1 MTTRSLRMTLAV
13 LVLAVLAASPPAAA
27 QRPAV
32 DMASL
37 LNIPFYP
44 DAGGFDARNILL
56 LFPPAGADVRLALT
70 DPAGHILH
78 EVPFEVRPADVAPV
92 FAYLNVN
99 SRYGDRQSF
108 APGEPGDY
116 ILSVTVD
123 GEAVGSVPFTL
134 AVERSADPFAPGAT
148 WTAEGPWQRLAYLAQ
163 PTERPEE
170 SIGFDYWVS
179 SREVGN
185 RTASLSLSLRR
196 GGEEVA
202 RSRSNVHLST
212 AGLTFFQD
220 HELAKPGDGVTLWP
234 FTATDLAA
242 TDGRY
247 ELVVLSSGTPIRTY
261 VVTVE
266 GGRIRPH
273 PQSALDYEPRA
284 GFLSPRLLRTGNSTH
299 TVDAWWVEVAD

>member
-1 MTTRSLRMTLAV
+1 MAPSPRPLRHVLSAAL
-13 LVLAVLAASPPAAA
+13 LVLAALPAAA

-37 LNIPFYP
+37 MNLPFYP
-44 DAGGFDARNILL
+44 GDGGFDARNVLL
-56 LFPPAGADVRLALT
+56 LFPPADADVRLALT
-70 DPAGHILH
+70 DPAGRVLH
-78 EVPFEVRPADVAPV
+78 EVPFEVRPAALAPV
-92 FAYLNVN
+92 FAYLEVN

-116 ILSVTVD
+116 VLSVTVD
-123 GEAVGSVPFTL
+123 GEAVGSVPFALSVVQST
-134 AVERSADPFAPGAT
+134 DPFAPGAT
-148 WTAEGPWQRLAYLAQ
+148 WSAEGPWQRLAYLAQ
-163 PTERPEE
+163 PTARPDE
-170 SIGFDYWVS
+170 SLGFDYWVS
-179 SREVGN
+179 SSEVGN

-196 GGEEVA
+196 DGEEVA

-212 AGLTFFQD
+212 VGLTFFQD

-234 FTATDLAA
+234 FTAADLAA

-247 ELVVLSSGTPIRTY
+247 DLVVLSSGTPIRTY

-273 PQSALDYEPRA
+273 PRSALDYEPRTDW
-284 GFLSPRLLRTGNSTH
+284 LSPRLMKTSGDEL
-299 TVDAWWVEVAD
+299 TVDAWWLEAD

>member
-1 MTTRSLRMTLAV
+1 MTRLTPLL
-13 LVLAVLAASPPAAA
+13 LAALVALGPPAAA

-37 LNIPFYP
+37 LNIPFFAG
-44 DAGGFDARNILL
+44 DGGFDARNILL
-56 LFPPAGADVRLALT
+56 LFPPADADVRLALT
-70 DPAGHILH
+70 TPAGAVLH
-78 EVPFEVRPADVAPV
+78 EVPFEVRPADAAPV
-92 FAYLNVN
+92 FAYLDVN
-99 SRYGDRQSF
+99 GRHADRQSF

-116 ILSVTVD
+116 VISVTVD

-134 AVERSADPFAPGAT
+134 SVERSADPFAPGAR
-148 WTAEGPWQRLAYLAQ
+148 WTAEGPWTRLAYLAQ
-163 PTERPEE
+163 PTARPDE

-179 SREVGN
+179 SREVGG

-247 ELVVLSSGTPIRTY
+247 ELLVLSSGTPIRTY

-273 PQSALDYEPRA
+273 PRSALDYEPRA
-284 GFLSPRLLRTGNSTH
+284 GFLSPRLMKTGNNTH

>member
-1 MTTRSLRMTLAV
+1 MSLPTRFLRPLLPAL
-13 LVLAVLAASPPAAA
+13 LVLAALPAAA

-44 DAGGFDARNILL
+44 DAGGFDARDILL

-70 DPAGHILH
+70 DPAGRILH
-78 EVPFEVRPADVAPV
+78 EVPFEVRPADAAPV

-99 SRYGDRQSF
+99 SQYGDRRAF
-108 APGEPGDY
+108 APGEPGAY
-116 ILSVTVD
+116 VLSVTVD

-134 AVERSADPFAPGAT
+134 SVVQGTDPFAPSAR
-148 WTAEGPWQRLAYLAQ
+148 WSAEGPWQRLAYLAQ
-163 PTERPEE
+163 PTARPDE
-170 SIGFDYWVS
+170 SIGFDYWLAS
-179 SREVGN
+179 SEVGDM
-185 RTASLSLSLRR
+185 RTAITLSLRR
-196 GGEEVA
+196 GAEEVA
-202 RSRSNVHLST
+202 RSRSPVILST
-212 AGLTFFQD
+212 IGLTFFQD

-247 ELVVLSSGTPIRTY
+247 ELLILAGGAPIRTY

-273 PQSALDYEPRA
+273 PRSALDYEPRA
-284 GFLSPRLLRTGNSTH
+284 GFLSPRLMKTGNNTH
-299 TVDAWWVEVAD
+299 TVDAWWLDLAE

>member
-1 MTTRSLRMTLAV
+1 MTLRPALFLAT
-13 LVLAVLAASPPAAA
+13 LVALGPPAAA

-37 LNIPFYP
+37 LNIPFYRG
-44 DAGGFDARNILL
+44 DGGFDARDILL

-70 DPAGHILH
+70 NPAGEILH
-78 EVPFEVRPADVAPV
+78 DVPFEVRPADAAPV
-92 FAYLNVN
+92 FAYLNVD
-99 SRYGDRQSF
+99 SRYGDRRAF

-116 ILSVTVD
+116 VLSVTVD
-123 GEAVGSVPFTL
+123 GEAVGSVPFAL
-134 AVERSADPFAPGAT
+134 SVERSADPFAPGAT
-148 WTAEGPWQRLAYLAQ
+148 WTAVGPWQRLAYLAQ
-163 PTERPEE
+163 PTERPDE

-179 SREVGN
+179 SAEVGG

-202 RSRSNVHLST
+202 RSRSNVRLST

-234 FTATDLAA
+234 FTAADLAA

-247 ELVVLSSGTPIRTY
+247 DLVVLSSGTPIRTY

-273 PQSALDYEPRA
+273 PRSALDYEPRA
-284 GFLSPRLLRTGNSTH
+284 GFLSPRLMKTGNNTH
-299 TVDAWWVEVAD
+299 TVDAWWLETD